1 MTLDISYRTFLF
13 VAGLAVAGAAVS
25 GLVPAIQATGRL
37 ARLGAGAL
45 AGRTTLRL
53 GATWTTLVIA
63 QVAFSVGVLPLAAE
77 LAWGTLRTGALGPG
91 FAAEEFAT
99 ARVAQEEGQQPALF
113 GNRQRELERQ
123 LLADPGILGVA
134 AALSPPGEEPWVF
147 ADIEG
152 RDAPTEA
159 LNGRL
164 PGFLTRFNQ
173 VDTSFFE
180 TYQVPTLI
188 GRGFAE
194 GDVAA
199 AADAV
204 IVNRNF
210 AETIAPGGNALGRRF
225 RYVRATDGEWRHGPE
240 ADRWYEVVGVVGNL
254 PVTTD
259 ARVAYHAVAPGQ
271 IHPANLQ
278 LRLRGSP
285 AGLAERVR
293 DVAAD
298 VDPTLHVD
306 EVRTLAEIYREHRFG
321 DNLGAITIGAV
332 TGSVLLLSAA
342 GLYALMAFTVTQR
355 RREIGIRSA
364 LGAQP
369 GTLLADVFRRAFWQ
383 IGAGSAV
390 GMLAAYLIGRYVPI
404 EQIGGL
410 PIPGMVP
417 GAAAFMLLVGV
428 LASLGPARR
437 GLRIDPTEALRR
449 Q

>member
-1 MTLDISYRTFLF
+1 M
-13 VAGLAVAGAAVS
+13 
-25 GLVPAIQATGRL
+25 
-37 ARLGAGAL
+37 
-45 AGRTTLRL
+45 
-53 GATWTTLVIA
+53 
-63 QVAFSVGVLPLAAE
+63 AAE
-77 LAWGTLRTGALGPG
+77 LAWGTLRTGIVGPG

-99 ARVAQEEGQQPALF
+99 ARVALEGDRFGSMPRPLATASASWRNGFWPTPA
-113 GNRQRELERQ
+113 
-123 LLADPGILGVA
+123 ILGVA
-134 AALSPPGEEPWVF
+134 AALRPPGEEPWVF
-147 ADIEG
+147 VDIEG
-152 RDAPTEA
+152 REVPTEA

-164 PGFLTRFNQ
+164 PGFPARFNQ
-173 VDTSFFE
+173 VDASFFE
-180 TYQVPTLI
+180 MYQVPTLI
-188 GRGFAE
+188 GRVFAA

-199 AADAV
+199 EPDAV

-210 AETIAPGGNALGRRF
+210 ADTIAPGGNALGHRF
-225 RYVRATDGEWRHGPE
+225 RYVRAMDGEWLHGPE

-259 ARVAYHAVAPGQ
+259 ARVAYHAAAPGQ
-271 IHPANLQ
+271 IHPAHLQ
-278 LRLRGSP
+278 LRLRGGP
-285 AGLAERVR
+285 AGLAERLR
-293 DVAAD
+293 DVAAS

-342 GLYALMAFTVTQR
+342 GLYALMAFTVAQR

-369 GTLLADVFRRAFWQ
+369 GQLVAAVFRRAFWQ
-383 IGAGSAV
+383 IGAGSAA
-390 GMLAAYLIGRYVPI
+390 GMLAAYVAGRYVPI

-410 PIPGMVP
+410 PIPGILP

-437 GLRIDPTEALRR
+437 GLRIDPTEALRSE
-449 Q
+449 